1 MSSWTAKGAVTV
13 IGKIAPPAEIPL
25 FGQKTWDKE
34 LVKFEAKAYYGI
46 PVVGNLNLF
55 ANISLHALA
64 TLGPAKIYKIEVLGT
79 YSTDPEIQ
87 KNIQISGSIN
97 ISAYAGLRLRAEGGA
112 GIEIVVMT

>member
-1 MSSWTAKGAVTV
+1 MSLSTQRVRSRSS
-13 IGKIAPPAEIPL
+13 GKLLLPGKYCYFDQSPWE
-25 FGQKTWDKE
+25 KE
-34 LVKFEAKAYYGI
+34 LIKFEAKAYYGI

-97 ISAYAGLRLRAEGGA
+97 ISTYAGLR
-112 GIEIVVMT
+112 